1 MKSSSSPRS
10 CKNAESGTPH
20 AKRPAPKPGPRCITC
35 HREVLK
41 ERRERA
47 RAKRIEDTYGLTV
60 EDFTAIMEA
69 QQYVCAICKRPFV
82 RKNGAVDHDH
92 ALEKLQGSR
101 ASVRGIIHGWEN
113 TILGRVGDNPEH
125 LEAMAEYLR
134 NPPAREVLG

>member
-1 MKSSSSPRS
+1 MVSRLKKP
-10 CKNAESGTPH
+10 CKNAEPGSAH

-35 HREVLK
+35 HREVVK
-41 ERRERA
+41 ERREKA
-47 RAKRIEDTYGLTV
+47 RAKRIHDTYGLSV

-69 QQYVCAICKRPFV
+69 QGWACAICRKPFV
-82 RKNGAVDHDH
+82 RKNGSVDHCH
-92 ALEKLQGSR
+92 ATEKLHGSR

-134 NPPAREVLG
+134 NPPARRVLS